1 MIELRVAIADD
12 ELLARKRVVRLLE
25 AMPGITV
32 VGVHEQAA
40 DVLAQLAREPVDV
53 LVLDVQMPGM
63 TGIEAHALVP
73 EGGPFVIFA
82 TAHPE
87 HALAAFELGA
97 VDYVLKPIE
106 AARLAKA
113 IDRARKHAQTR
124 RGAAAVESAP
134 LVRLPITTR
143 AGVLLVDPAE
153 ISHAEFDGTLVT
165 LHRTSGEPLLCEQS
179 LQELESRLPAES
191 FERVHRRALLN
202 LREVVLLVPQET
214 GGLLATMKNGAKV
227 PVSRQSAR
235 KLRRWLGLAKATS
248 DTTPEG

>member
-25 AMPGITV
+25 AMPGVTV

-40 DVLAQLAREPVDV
+40 DALAQLAREAIDV

-87 HALAAFELGA
+87 HAVEAFELGA

-106 AARLAKA
+106 AGRLAKA
-113 IDRARKHAQTR
+113 IDRARRHAQTR
-124 RGAAAVESAP
+124 RAAPSGALS
-134 LVRLPITTR
+134 RLPVTTR
-143 AGVLLVDPAE
+143 AGVLLLDPSE
-153 ISHAEFDGTLVT
+153 VSHAEFDGTLVT
-165 LHRTSGEPLLCEQS
+165 IHRTNGEPVLCELS
-179 LQELESRLPAES
+179 LQELESRLPSDS

-202 LREVVLLVPQET
+202 LREVALLAPQDT
-214 GGLLATMKNGAKV
+214 GGFLAQMKNGASV

-248 DTTPEG
+248 DPGGE